1 MIRRAVPDDAYTL
14 ARLRHEMWNE
24 MDPDRPAASDY
35 RERLF
40 VYWYETLSAGRTVA
54 WLAEGAAG
62 PVGMVALLLHHH
74 PPVPISE
81 RRRGYVTAVYV
92 RPESRRQGLGRALME
107 AAIDFAREQGL
118 QRLEL
123 RTSQA
128 GRPLYTA
135 LGFKVQ
141 EVLALN
147 TGG

>member
-1 MIRRAVPDDAYTL
+1 MIRRAVPDDAYTM
-14 ARLRHEMWNE
+14 ARLRHEMWDE
-24 MDPDRPAASDY
+24 MDPNRPAEPGY

-40 VYWYETLSAGRTVA
+40 VYWYETLSAGTTVA
-54 WLAEGAAG
+54 WLAEQAGA

-92 RPESRRQGLGRALME
+92 IPDARRQGIGRALME
-107 AAIDFAREQGL
+107 AAIGFAREQRL

-135 LGFKVQ
+135 LGFAVQ

>member
-14 ARLRHEMWNE
+14 ARLRHEMWVD
-24 MDPDRPAASDY
+24 MDPARPAPPDY

-40 VYWYETLSAGRTVA
+40 VYWYETLSAGTTVA
-54 WLAEGAAG
+54 WLAAGAGG
-62 PVGMVALLLHHH
+62 PVGMAALLLHIH
-74 PPVPISE
+74 PPLPVSE

-92 RPESRRQGLGRALME
+92 TPESRRQGIGRALME
-107 AAIDFAREQGL
+107 AVIAFAQEQSL

-123 RTSQA
+123 RTSDA
-128 GRPLYTA
+128 GRPLYAA
-135 LGFKVQ
+135 LGFTAQ